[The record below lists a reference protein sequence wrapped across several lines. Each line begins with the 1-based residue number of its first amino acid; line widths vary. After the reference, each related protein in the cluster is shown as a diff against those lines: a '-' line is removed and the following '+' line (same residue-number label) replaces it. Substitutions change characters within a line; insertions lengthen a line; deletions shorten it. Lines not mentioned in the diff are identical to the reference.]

1 MNCSHGCP
9 KKRQNISQISQNND
23 APLFVAH
30 TIKTCYIGSLMDTTK
45 EYLSKEKHN
54 ELKEELDFLM
64 HVRRKEIAEALEAAK
79 ALGDLSENA
88 EYHSARE
95 AQAGVEE
102 RIMVVEEIL
111 KNAVIVGSKHKT
123 DVVDI
128 GSIVTIKRGKET
140 KTYTIVGSEEND
152 VLAGKISN
160 KSPLGES
167 MMGKKKGDAFTCVT
181 PKGEEHCQILEIK

>member
-1 MNCSHGCP
+1 
-9 KKRQNISQISQNND
+9 
-23 APLFVAH
+23 
-30 TIKTCYIGSLMDTTK
+30 MDTTK

-102 RIMVVEEIL
+102 RIMIVEEIL

-123 DVVDI
+123 DAVDI
-128 GSIVTIKRGKET
+128 GSVVTVKRGKET
-140 KTYTIVGSEEND
+140 KTYTIVGSEEAD

-160 KSPLGES
+160 KSPLGEA
-167 MMGKKKGDAFTCVT
+167 MMGKKEGDSFTCVT
-181 PKGEEHCQILEIK
+181 PKGDEHCQILEIK